1 MAKHDKYHPD
11 YSKLYPGIESRPEI
25 LAVLKQSDRKMK
37 YIEVDLKTERPVYSK
52 KAGRIIFR
60 PSREDSFERL
70 CEDVH
75 IQFASDDSSL
85 EEELAHKDM
94 LQRLRNAMGKLEHDE
109 ASLIHALFYEG
120 LSERQLSKRTGIPQ
134 RTIHD
139 RKRRILVKLHK
150 LMEN

>member
-1 MAKHDKYHPD
+1 MC
-11 YSKLYPGIESRPEI
+11 IR
-25 LAVLKQSDRKMK
+25 
-37 YIEVDLKTERPVYSK
+37 
-52 KAGRIIFR
+52 
-60 PSREDSFERL
+60 DS
-70 CEDVH
+70 
-75 IQFASDDSSL
+75 
-85 EEELAHKDM
+85 HKDM

>member
-1 MAKHDKYHPD
+1 
-11 YSKLYPGIESRPEI
+11 
-25 LAVLKQSDRKMK
+25 
-37 YIEVDLKTERPVYSK
+37 
-52 KAGRIIFR
+52 
-60 PSREDSFERL
+60 
-70 CEDVH
+70 
-75 IQFASDDSSL
+75 
-85 EEELAHKDM
+85 
-94 LQRLRNAMGKLEHDE
+94 MGKLEHDE